1 MPDQSSPGPDER
13 FGCDRAASAEELEL
27 VEAMPA
33 GYGEAE
39 RLAEFRRLGAA
50 VFEEGPL
57 D

>member
-39 RLAEFRRLGAA
+39 RLAEFRRLGEAL
-50 VFEEGPL
+50 FEEGPT